1 MGFATIT
8 PFGKEI
14 KKRLVDMDRKQV
26 WLIERV
32 REKTG
37 LYFDSSYM
45 IKIMTGQLNTPS
57 IVQAIREILSI
68 PEEEATQSLLQKRS
82 TEP

>member
-1 MGFATIT
+1 MATAKLT
-8 PFGKEI
+8 NFGKEI
-14 KKRLVDMDRKQV
+14 KKRLLDIDKNQN

-45 IKIMTGQLNTPS
+45 NKIMTGTLKTPS
-57 IVQAIREILSI
+57 IVNAVCDILG
-68 PEEEATQSLLQKRS
+68 LQNPI
-82 TEP
+82 E